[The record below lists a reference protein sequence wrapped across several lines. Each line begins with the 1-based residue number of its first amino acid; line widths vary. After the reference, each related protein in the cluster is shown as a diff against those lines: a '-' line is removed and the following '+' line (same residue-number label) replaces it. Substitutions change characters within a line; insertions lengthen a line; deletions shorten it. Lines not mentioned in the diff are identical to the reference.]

1 MFGRDHYLVFQEF
14 QLSTRGIEKSLQIA
28 RALWKV
34 QFKEFSNIKSTL
46 TPNCSSFHMIT
57 RLFPCSQ
64 PIKMEL
70 CFRIIAKSPVNDV
83 NAKTLCT
90 RTLSLGTV
98 FPRPAAL
105 CEQVKTSNFVEQC

>member
-1 MFGRDHYLVFQEF
+1 MFGRNHYLVFQES

-34 QFKEFSNIKSTL
+34 WFKEFSNIKSAL

-57 RLFPCSQ
+57 RLFPSSQ
-64 PIKMEL
+64 LIKMEL
-70 CFRIIAKSPVNDV
+70 CLRIIARSPV

-90 RTLSLGTV
+90 RTLESGYGV
-98 FPRPAAL
+98 RPAAL